1 MTLNHRCM
9 LKRNFASA
17 NPVVTG
23 LQTPPETESEGG
35 SSGRSDDGDE
45 SVLSRSEADTDLHQ
59 EESET
64 FISQALEEV
73 ELD

>member
-1 MTLNHRCM
+1 MTSRCM
-9 LKRNFASA
+9 LKRHMACSNQEA
-17 NPVVTG
+17 TG

-35 SSGRSDDGDE
+35 SGRSEDGDE
-45 SVLSRSEADTDLHQ
+45 SIRSEDIDPQRQ
-59 EESET
+59 EESEI